1 MATPPNSGY
10 QDEKPLRV
18 RRGRVESVDLYEIK
32 DSELEL
38 FRSGSPGD
46 LQFNFAIFALS
57 LAFSAILALYT
68 ATFRNDSVHTAVIVV
83 AVVGTLF
90 GVYLL
95 IAWWRNRTS
104 LTNACDVIRK
114 RIKEP
119 EPTLIVKETSVSHLV
134 TSIEPPPPPPT
145 EPKET
150 N

>member
-1 MATPPNSGY
+1 
-10 QDEKPLRV
+10 
-18 RRGRVESVDLYEIK
+18 VESVDLYEIK

-38 FRSGSPGD
+38 FRRGSPGD

-57 LAFSAILALYT
+57 MAFSAILALYT

-95 IAWWRNRTS
+95 IAWWRNRES
-104 LTNACDVIRK
+104 LAQTCDVIRK

-119 EPTLIVKETSVSHLV
+119 EIVIKETTVSHLV
-134 TSIEPPPPPPT
+134 ASIDPAPPT
-145 EPKET
+145 APSEPKK
-150 N
+150 